1 MQPTALAFNLLPS
14 IQSTSLHCIHL
25 TTYNPLPSPCSQC
38 GRFHDLKVFWGTQRS
53 CRDSLLRHQQRRQR
67 RLGQLSAVPA
77 APAAPAAEATMEH
90 PHDHC
95 RPAKQHK
102 QLQTTSEAHS
112 AQAGELPPLPTSSSS
127 GQSASASAAV
137 SLPAAMPA
145 QQLLPPWSPAG
156 PPLPAARAAAFARV
170 AALASQQPEIWEPV
184 APLTPAVRPER
195 PDSKAQPL
203 PAATPMPSPAAA
215 AVAAAAVAAAATP
228 MPTTSEQQLDA
239 AWPPVRLAAPVPAA
253 TAHWP
258 PQQAPQ
264 CTCRL
269 PQAACPQ
276 PQHPSQQQPL
286 GCAIWLP
293 PQQPGLQHAQ
303 PRHPQQLPPLPETAC
318 WPPRHAE
325 QPQPQHPGLP
335 CWAHCSSSGC
345 SSGRSGSPC
354 LPHFD
359 TKEIE
364 ALVEILHPPSLESPI
379 PELLAEALA
388 CAAGTVPCRA
398 AGAAAPAMP
407 PTLSAVPAGLCGAAP
422 CDSPAVH
429 LQVPPAPSPLP
440 SAAAAAERWAGDASE
455 WQHQH
460 QVGGWAGGPAA
471 WQQLWKAAAQDSE
484 QRAALAFA
492 AMRLPLAHGTPP
504 AAPQHAA
511 SPAPQAEADL
521 QAACWEWPEELF
533 GIPPLPCLPS
543 PAMSW
548 MA

>member
-1 MQPTALAFNLLPS
+1 ME
-14 IQSTSLHCIHL
+14 QS
-25 TTYNPLPSPCSQC
+25 
-38 GRFHDLKVFWGTQRS
+38 
-53 CRDSLLRHQQRRQR
+53 
-67 RLGQLSAVPA
+67 
-77 APAAPAAEATMEH
+77 
-90 PHDHC
+90 HDHC
-95 RPAKQHK
+95 RPAKQQK
-102 QLQTTSEAHS
+102 QQQDPSEAHS
-112 AQAGELPPLPTSSSS
+112 AQAEERPALPAGSSS
-127 GQSASASAAV
+127 GLSASASAAV

-145 QQLLPPWSPAG
+145 QQLPPPWSPAG
-156 PPLPAARAAAFARV
+156 PPLPAARAAAFARA
-170 AALASQQPEIWEPV
+170 AALAGQQPELWEPV

-215 AVAAAAVAAAATP
+215 AAAAAAVAAAATP

-253 TAHWP
+253 TARWP

-264 CTCRL
+264 CTWRL
-269 PQAACPQ
+269 PQAAWPQ
-276 PQHPSQQQPL
+276 PQQPSQLQPL

-293 PQQPGLQHAQ
+293 SQQSGLQHAQ
-303 PRHPQQLPPLPETAC
+303 PRHPQLLPPLPETAR
-318 WPPRHAE
+318 WPPQHAE
-325 QPQPQHPGLP
+325 QLQLQPRHPGLP
-335 CWAHCSSSGC
+335 CWEHCSGSGC

-359 TKEIE
+359 TNEIE

-388 CAAGTVPCRA
+388 CAAGTMPCRA

-407 PTLSAVPAGLCGAAP
+407 PTLPAVPAGLCGAAP
-422 CDSPAVH
+422 RDSPAAQ
-429 LQVPPAPSPLP
+429 LRVPPAPSPLP
-440 SAAAAAERWAGDASE
+440 SAAAGWTGDGAE
-455 WQHQH
+455 WQHQQ

-492 AMRLPLAHGTPP
+492 AMRLPLAHGAPP
-504 AAPQHAA
+504 GAPQHAA
-511 SPAPQAEADL
+511 SPAPLAEAQAQAEADL
-521 QAACWEWPEELF
+521 QAPLWEWPEELY
-533 GIPPLPCLPS
+533 GMPHLPCPPS